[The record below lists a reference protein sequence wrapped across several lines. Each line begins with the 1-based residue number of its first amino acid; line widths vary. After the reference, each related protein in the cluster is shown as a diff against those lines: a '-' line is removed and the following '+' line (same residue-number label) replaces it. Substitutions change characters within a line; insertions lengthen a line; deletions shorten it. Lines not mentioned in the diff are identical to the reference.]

1 MQKSSLIMFNHLNVE
16 LPPITATTTDGLRL
30 YETPEGNKYPSITT
44 ILSVRNKSGLME
56 WRKRVGNDVAN
67 HIARTAAARG
77 TKVHHMCEDYLNNEN
92 IDHHKKNFLPFCLF
106 GQLKEKVLC
115 NINNIH
121 AQEAGLYSDK
131 YKVAGRVDCIAE
143 YNGVLSIIDFKTS
156 TKERNEEWN
165 ENYYIQCSAYAEMY
179 EERTGTKIEQIV
191 ILCVT
196 EDGTVQEFV
205 KEKYD
210 YLDAITE
217 TATEWNKKNE
227 ISNVNISNVSADS
240 MSNSVIS

>member
-1 MQKSSLIMFNHLNVE
+1 MFNHLNVE
-16 LPPITATTTDGLRL
+16 LPPITATTTDGMRL

-44 ILSVRNKSGLME
+44 ILSVRNKSGLTE

-205 KEKYD
+205 KDKYD

-227 ISNVNISNVSADS
+227 ISNINISNVSVDS
-240 MSNSVIS
+240 MSNSITT

>member
-1 MQKSSLIMFNHLNVE
+1 MFNHLNVE
-16 LPPITATTTDGLRL
+16 LPPISATTTDGVRL
-30 YETPEGNKYPSITT
+30 YATPEGNKYPSITT
-44 ILSVRNKSGLME
+44 ILQVRNKSGLTE
-56 WRKRVGNDVAN
+56 WRKRVGEKTAN
-67 HIARTAAARG
+67 YIAGKAAARG
-77 TKVHHMCEDYLNNEN
+77 TKVHHMCEDYLNNMSTDFPEEWKK
-92 IDHHKKNFLPFCLF
+92 HEKNFLPLCLF
-106 GQLKEKVLC
+106 NQLKNQVLQK
-115 NINNIH
+115 IDNIH

-156 TKERNEEWN
+156 TKERSDAWN

-179 EERTGTKIEQIV
+179 EERTGTEIDQIV

-210 YLDAITE
+210 YLDALVE
-217 TATEWNKKNE
+217 TATIWREQNE
-227 ISNVNISNVSADS
+227 TLSHNIGGGSVNGLSDQQ
-240 MSNSVIS
+240 